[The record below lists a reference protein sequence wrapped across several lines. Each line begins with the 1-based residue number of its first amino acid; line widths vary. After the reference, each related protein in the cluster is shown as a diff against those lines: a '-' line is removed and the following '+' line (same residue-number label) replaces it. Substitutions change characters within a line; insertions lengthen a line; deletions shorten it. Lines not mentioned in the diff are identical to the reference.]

1 MPHTDRRKTEVEL
14 KEIAEKIDIVDYI
27 GQYVDL
33 EFRNGDY
40 FGLCPFHEENTP
52 SFSIMPGSQK
62 YYCFGCGAFGD
73 VIDFA
78 REYHHWST
86 ARALYEL
93 KKVAGISDG
102 ETIIRLSATR
112 EAKKF
117 ISHKG
122 HKTSQPHAILADD
135 IMDKYERR
143 EDKLSVWTQE
153 GISIEELDRF
163 IVRYD
168 AFANRLVHPIRL
180 PDGRIFNIA
189 GRTLDPDF
197 KEKKI
202 RKYTYYYKMGTL
214 DTLFGLYENR
224 DAILSSKEIILFEG
238 AKSVMRAAGYGYKN
252 TAAVLTSHLNP
263 YQTRILISLGVR
275 VVFSFDSDVDPR
287 EDAEVKKLKHF
298 VPCEWV
304 RNRDHLLD
312 EKMSPVDAG
321 KDIWESLY
329 KRRMRI

>member
-1 MPHTDRRKTEVEL
+1 MEL

-33 EFRNGDY
+33 EFRNCDY

-122 HKTSQPHAILADD
+122 HKTSQPHTILADD

-143 EDKLSVWTQE
+143 EDKLSVWT
-153 GISIEELDRF
+153 
-163 IVRYD
+163 
-168 AFANRLVHPIRL
+168 
-180 PDGRIFNIA
+180 
-189 GRTLDPDF
+189 
-197 KEKKI
+197 
-202 RKYTYYYKMGTL
+202 
-214 DTLFGLYENR
+214 
-224 DAILSSKEIILFEG
+224 
-238 AKSVMRAAGYGYKN
+238 
-252 TAAVLTSHLNP
+252 
-263 YQTRILISLGVR
+263 
-275 VVFSFDSDVDPR
+275 
-287 EDAEVKKLKHF
+287 
-298 VPCEWV
+298 
-304 RNRDHLLD
+304 
-312 EKMSPVDAG
+312 
-321 KDIWESLY
+321 
-329 KRRMRI
+329 